1 MDTQPEA
8 QLLFLTSPSFLK
20 GFIMKKAFPFLVL
33 LVSLLSGCAS
43 SSMFRQLPPTSQLDA
58 KTFLSCGSNCGPALK
73 ADEHLKPIQASWL
86 ASWPGMA
93 LALSQEYKQPISHQQ
108 HVGPAVD
115 PTTANANSMLNVS
128 SAGIAS
134 GAGAPG
140 LGGVM
145 IGADLLQRLFS
156 STPIDYMNVAQ
167 ADFFRPYT
175 EQEAHEPLSAMAP
188 ILQQQM
194 QILAAMHEGT
204 FYAPLAF
211 KGKVYMAR
219 KPQTERPFDF
229 SMNAASFFTSPGFY
243 RITWVHALNMVAD
256 EGKTGDQGNIVV
268 GLKSSMHNFYV
279 RVGGL
284 PGNKMLSVSDISDLQ
299 RKLPFLKDWYAVFNT
314 YSDDNGPEWVIVK
327 DGKVL
332 DSISMAE

>member
-1 MDTQPEA
+1 MTLKK
-8 QLLFLTSPSFLK
+8 LLLPAALTAVVFL
-20 GFIMKKAFPFLVL
+20 G
-33 LVSLLSGCAS
+33 GCAS

-58 KTFLSCGSNCGPALK
+58 KTFLSCGSSCGPALK
-73 ADEHLKPIQASWL
+73 AGERLKPIQASWL
-86 ASWPGMA
+86 SYWPGMA
-93 LALSQEYKQPISHQQ
+93 LALSQEYKQSISDQQ

-115 PTTANANSMLNVS
+115 PPTANANSMLNIS
-128 SAGIAS
+128 SAGLAS

-229 SMNAASFFTSPGFY
+229 NMAGATFNTSPGFY
-243 RITWVHALNMVAD
+243 RITWVHALNMAAD
-256 EGKTGDQGNIVV
+256 EDKTGDQGNIVV

-299 RKLPFLKDWYAVFNT
+299 RKLPFLKNWYAVFNT

-332 DSISMAE
+332 DSISIAE